1 MAIRAKRNGFEVYYR
16 DPATGKQRSRFFKNR
31 KDAEKEDRRVKYLLE
46 FDRVKILEEDA
57 DRTIVPPEAEAKPYT
72 LADAAKDWCRW
83 HNRSKCPDPLPIVVK
98 RFGTLEV
105 AKITTKTLSQCVL
118 SLQQQG
124 LAQTTVARRLVGI
137 MTLLHTAETMGVIQQ
152 APKRPKIVKGISE
165 QFVPPNEEELSKLYD
180 AAPDSLK
187 RVIVLG
193 AYFGMRVGPCELTS
207 LKWSDIDFDNWIIR
221 LRAAKK
227 NHSEP
232 VRVLPIPV
240 QFRDL
245 FSAWYRADGCNA
257 DKNVTVSH
265 NSLSKSWLKLLEKAD
280 ITRRIRPYDLRHA
293 FATNALRR
301 GIDIG
306 TVAKLMGHT
315 DISMIAQYYQYVGD
329 QDKLKALEKLG
340 CCMDSPAGTP
350 EQPVS
355 N

>member
-57 DRTIVPPEAEAKPYT
+57 DRTTVPPEAEAKPYT
-72 LADAAKDWCRW
+72 LADAAKDWCKW
-83 HNRSKCPDPLPIVVK
+83 HNKDKCSPAILTTAN

-105 AKITTKTLSQCVL
+105 EHITTQVLSQCVL
-118 SLQQQG
+118 NLQQDG
-124 LAQTTVARRLVGI
+124 LAQTTVIRQLTAL
-137 MTLLHTAETMGVIQQ
+137 MSLLNVAEVMGVIRQVPRK
-152 APKRPKIVKGISE
+152 PKVSSGVNA
-165 QFVPPNEEELSKLYD
+165 QFIPPTEEELATLYN
-180 AAPDSLK
+180 AASDKLK
-187 RVIVLG
+187 RVIILG
-193 AYFGMRVGPCELTS
+193 AYFGMRVGTCESAS
-207 LKWSDIDFDNWIIR
+207 LKWSDVDFANWVIR

-232 VRVLPIPV
+232 VRVLPIPQ

-245 FSAWYRADGCNA
+245 FLTWYQADGCAA
-257 DKNVTVSH
+257 DKTVTVSH
-265 NSLSKSWLKLLEKAD
+265 HAVSKRWRKLLKKAG

-315 DISMIAQYYQYVGD
+315 STAMIVKYYQYVGD

-350 EQPVS
+350 QQPQG

>member
-57 DRTIVPPEAEAKPYT
+57 DRTAVPPEAEVRPYT
-72 LADAAKDWCRW
+72 LADAAKDWCKW
-83 HNRSKCPDPLPIVVK
+83 HNQEKCSPPILAVSNK
-98 RFGTLEV
+98 FGTLEV
-105 AKITTKTLSQCVL
+105 EHITTKTLSQCVL
-118 SLQQQG
+118 KLQQGG
-124 LAQTTVARRLVGI
+124 LAQTSIVRQLTAI
-137 MTLLHTAETMGVIQQ
+137 MTLLNIAESLGVISQV
-152 APKRPKIVKGISE
+152 PKKPKVSSGVNA
-165 QFVPPNEEELSKLYD
+165 QFIPPTEEELSKLYN
-180 AAPDSLK
+180 AASDELK

-193 AYFGMRVGPCELTS
+193 AYFGMRVGTCESAS
-207 LKWSDIDFDNWIIR
+207 LKWSDVDFDNWVIR

-232 VRVLPIPV
+232 IRVLPVPT
-240 QFRDL
+240 QFRSL
-245 FSAWYRADGCNA
+245 FLAWYQADGCDA
-257 DKNVTVSH
+257 EKTVTLNH
-265 NSLSKSWLKLLEKAD
+265 HAAAKRWRTLLKKVG

-315 DISMIAQYYQYVGD
+315 STSMIVKYYQYVGD

-350 EQPVS
+350 QQPQG

>member
-72 LADAAKDWCRW
+72 LADAAEDWCKW
-83 HNRSKCPDPLPIVVK
+83 HNQDKFSSPVSSAVH

-105 AKITTKTLSQCVL
+105 EHITTKTLSQCVL
-118 SLQQQG
+118 RLQQDG
-124 LAQTTVARRLVGI
+124 LVQTSIVRMLTAI
-137 MTLLHTAETMGVIQQ
+137 MSLLNIAETMGVISQV
-152 APKRPKIVKGISE
+152 PKKPKVSVGVSA
-165 QFVPPNEEELSKLYD
+165 QFIPPTEEELAALYK
-180 AAPDSLK
+180 AAPDELK

-207 LKWSDIDFDNWIIR
+207 LKWSDVDFDNWVIR

-232 VRVLPIPV
+232 IRVLPIPT
-240 QFRDL
+240 QFRSL
-245 FSAWYRADGCNA
+245 FLAWYQADGCDA
-257 DKNVTVSH
+257 DKTVTLNHRAASRRWH
-265 NSLSKSWLKLLEKAD
+265 RLLKKVG

-306 TVAKLMGHT
+306 TIAKLMGHT
-315 DISMIAQYYQYVGD
+315 STTMIVKCYQYVGD

-350 EQPVS
+350 QQPQS

>member
-1 MAIRAKRNGFEVYYR
+1 MAIRAKHNGFEVYYR

-57 DRTIVPPEAEAKPYT
+57 GRTSVPPEAEAKPYT
-72 LADAAKDWCRW
+72 LADAAKDWCKW
-83 HNRSKCPDPLPIVVK
+83 HNRDKCTDPLPSVVK

-105 AKITTKTLSQCVL
+105 ARITTSTLSQCVL
-118 SLQQQG
+118 KLQQEG
-124 LAQTTVARRLVGI
+124 LAQTSVVRQLTGI
-137 MTLLHTAETMGVIQQ
+137 TTLLHIAEIMGIIPQV
-152 APKRPKIVKGISE
+152 PKKPKIVKGTNE
-165 QFVPPNEEELSKLYD
+165 QFVPPTEVELSKLYN
-180 AAPDSLK
+180 AAPDPLK

-207 LKWSDIDFDNWIIR
+207 LKWSDVDFDNWIIR

-232 VRVLPIPV
+232 VRVLPIPA
-240 QFRDL
+240 QFRGL
-245 FSAWYRADGCNA
+245 FSAWYQADGCIP
-257 DKNVTVSH
+257 DKNVTISH
-265 NSLSKSWLKLLEKAD
+265 NAASKRWLKLLNKVG
-280 ITRRIRPYDLRHA
+280 ITRRIRLYDLRHA

-306 TVAKLMGHT
+306 TVAKLMGHVNT
-315 DISMIAQYYQYVGD
+315 SMIVKCYQYVGD

-350 EQPVS
+350 VQPS
-355 N
+355 GN